1 MIGAPKALPP
11 QSDLKKILISLNK
24 KNLINNNIFNR
35 ALEDLMN
42 ISEKDQNY
50 LVPLIDMYGL
60 QSANEELLHL
70 DQSLISIEAKM
81 NEVAQAWETGTYSK
95 TETKTILS
103 KLVLQKNRTN
113 NLRKNLQLRRKAII
127 SRLKRLNNIADFNLE
142 EFISLLLQ
150 NNEEEKMGEITSKFK
165 ESWEKYSKDREDEVE
180 IKHVS
185 QKLDELES
193 DILSSL
199 MTPITEEDRV
209 VFNLDDIIS
218 PIDQKKES
226 YPSLLKTKVD
236 KDIKAEEDQ
245 IKPTISIQT
254 QQSFSIWDVVGKVV
268 FNHNNN
274 PIGLLRSP
282 IVVKGTVFLPVVT
295 EKPLS
300 ISILKEKYREIL
312 KQVDLD
318 LKVTTTQEIKTIIAN
333 SLGVPTNFALQPSIF
348 NQWLG
353 NIGDERIIPAK
364 PQLSKVYFIETTTI
378 EDLSSDHLVVKN
390 EDLKQIS
397 VPAWIPVRGE
407 AVIDSVQVNEE
418 IIGMAGSS
426 FGSINGIM
434 YDTPFGQSFV
444 IKREVPPSYILTLFL
459 EGLGIQ
465 NFSELRFTIAKKLNI
480 GEGESFSA
488 ENLWSINNQERLL
501 ISPHEI
507 ATSYYSV
514 LPSSAFTYTN
524 KLRAKI
530 GVYFHSVPETF
541 RYLIG
546 KSIIKKNEEKGMIYG
561 YSVSNGNFYILW
573 APKSSID
580 IIKELGRKSSERY
593 VNRFKRRM
601 SLALGVSYKESS
613 WPSNLARYFL
623 NFIWMT
629 EDHSLIEAMSVIE
642 ERFSLDKVIFS
653 DVLEISEDNLKC
665 KN

>member
-1 MIGAPKALPP
+1 MPP
-11 QSDLKKILISLNK
+11 QSDLKKILINLNK
-24 KNLINNNIFNR
+24 KDLINNNIFNR
-35 ALEDLMN
+35 ALEDLKN
-42 ISEKDQNY
+42 IKEEDQNY

-60 QSANEELLHL
+60 QSVTEELLHL
-70 DQSLISIEAKM
+70 DQSLINIKAKM
-81 NEVAQAWETGTYSK
+81 NEIAQAWETGTYSK
-95 TETKTILS
+95 TDTKTMITE
-103 KLVLQKNRTN
+103 LVLQKKRNIT
-113 NLRKNLQLRRKAII
+113 LRKNLQLRRKAIV
-127 SRLKRLNNIADFNLE
+127 SRLRRLNNKADFNLE

-150 NNEEEKMGEITSKFK
+150 NDEEKNMEEIISKFK
-165 ESWEKYSKDREDEVE
+165 ESWENYSKDREEEGE

-199 MTPITEEDRV
+199 MTPITEDNRV
-209 VFNLDDIIS
+209 VFNLDEIIS
-218 PIDQKKES
+218 PIDQEKKS
-226 YPSLLKTKVD
+226 HPSLLRAKIK
-236 KDIKAEEDQ
+236 KDIDAEEDQ
-245 IKPTISIQT
+245 IEPTIPVQA
-254 QQSFSIWDVVGKVV
+254 QQSYTIWDVVGKVV
-268 FNHNNN
+268 FDINNN
-274 PIGLLRSP
+274 PIGLFRSP
-282 IVVKGTVFLPVVT
+282 IIVKGTVFFPVVM

-318 LKVTTTQEIKTIIAN
+318 LKVTTTQKIKSTIADN
-333 SLGVPTNFALQPSIF
+333 LEVPTNFALQPSIF
-348 NQWLG
+348 NQWLS
-353 NIGDERIIPAK
+353 NIGVERIIPAK
-364 PQLSKVYFIETTTI
+364 PQLSKVYFIEATAF
-378 EDLSSDHLVVKN
+378 EDLSSDHLVVKD

-397 VPAWIPVRGE
+397 VPAWIPARGE

-434 YDTPFGQSFV
+434 YNTPFGQSFV
-444 IKREVPPSYILTLFL
+444 IKREVPPSYLLTLYL

-465 NFSELRFTIAKKLNI
+465 SFSELRFIIAKKLNI
-480 GEGESFSA
+480 GEGDSFSA
-488 ENLWSINNQERLL
+488 ENLWLINNQERLL

-507 ATSYYSV
+507 AASYYSV

-524 KLRAKI
+524 KLHAKI

-546 KSIIKKNEEKGMIYG
+546 KSVIKKNEEKGVIYG
-561 YSVSNGNFYILW
+561 FSVTNGNFYVLW

-580 IIKELGRKSSERY
+580 IIKELGRKSSDRY

-629 EDHSLIEAMSVIE
+629 EDHSLSEAMLVIE
-642 ERFSLDKVIFS
+642 DRFSLEKVIFS
-653 DVLEISEDNLKC
+653 DILEISEDNLKC
-665 KN
+665 KK

>member
-11 QSDLKKILISLNK
+11 QSDLKKILINLNK
-24 KNLINNNIFNR
+24 ENLINNNIFNR
-35 ALEDLMN
+35 ALEDLKN

-60 QSANEELLHL
+60 HSVNEELLHL
-70 DQSLISIEAKM
+70 DQFLISIEAKM
-81 NEVAQAWETGTYSK
+81 NEVAQGWETGMYSK
-95 TETKTILS
+95 TETQTMLTR
-103 KLVLQKNRTN
+103 LVLQKNRNTT
-113 NLRKNLQLRRKAII
+113 LRKNLQLRRKSIV
-127 SRLKRLNNIADFNLE
+127 SRLKRLNNLADFNLE
-142 EFISLLLQ
+142 DFISLLLQ
-150 NNEEEKMGEITSKFK
+150 NDEEEKMGEIINKFR

-180 IKHVS
+180 IKRVS

-199 MTPITEEDRV
+199 MTPITEDDRV
-209 VFNLDDIIS
+209 VFNLEDIIS
-218 PIDQKKES
+218 PIDQEKES
-226 YPSLLKTKVD
+226 HPSLLRTKV
-236 KDIKAEEDQ
+236 EEVSNIEDDH
-245 IKPTISIQT
+245 IEHTISVQP
-254 QQSFSIWDVVGKVV
+254 QQSYSIWDVVGKIV
-268 FNHNNN
+268 FGHNNN
-274 PIGLLRSP
+274 PIGLVRSP
-282 IVVKGTVFLPVVT
+282 IVVKDTVFLPVVM

-318 LKVTTTQEIKTIIAN
+318 LKATTTQEIKTTIAN
-333 SLGVPTNFALQPSIF
+333 NLGVPTNFALQPSIF
-348 NQWLG
+348 NEWLG
-353 NIGDERIIPAK
+353 NIGAERIIPAT
-364 PQLSKVYFIETTTI
+364 PQLSKVYFIEATAI

-397 VPAWIPVRGE
+397 VPAWIPAKGE
-407 AVIDSVQVNEE
+407 AVIDSVQINEK
-418 IIGMAGSS
+418 IIGIAGSS

-444 IKREVPPSYILTLFL
+444 IKREVPPSYILTLYL

-480 GEGESFSA
+480 GEGDSFSA

-507 ATSYYSV
+507 AASYYSV

-530 GVYFHSVPETF
+530 GVYFHSIPETF

-546 KSIIKKNEEKGMIYG
+546 KSIIKKNEEKGEIYG
-561 YSVSNGNFYILW
+561 YSVSNGNFYVLW
-573 APKSSID
+573 APKRSVD

-601 SLALGVSYKESS
+601 SLALGVSYEKSS

-629 EDHSLIEAMSVIE
+629 EDHSLTEAMSVIE
-642 ERFSLDKVIFS
+642 ERFSLEKVIFS